1 MTILT
6 KDRSTPERN
15 GDDFVFPMAASVTI
29 FAGGIVM
36 LDAAGNATPGRTA
49 TGQIA
54 VGRAEETKT
63 NGAVAA
69 AETIKVRKGVFRY
82 ANSASG
88 DAITK
93 AHIGDDCFI
102 VDDDQVALTN
112 GSNTRSRAGR
122 IMDVDAQGVWVAIGL
137 GL

>member
-6 KDRSTPERN
+6 QDRNTPERN

-36 LDAAGNATPGRTA
+36 RNAAGDATPGRTA

-54 VGRAEETKT
+54 LGRADETKT
-63 NGAVAA
+63 NGATVG
-69 AETIKVRKGVFRY
+69 AETIKVRRGIFRY
-82 ANSASG
+82 RNSASA
-88 DAITK
+88 DLITK
-93 AHIGDDCFI
+93 ANVGADCFI

-112 GSNTRSRAGR
+112 GSSTRSRAGR